1 MLRMRESDWLDKA
14 EVETDMASQLII
26 LLARPHLTD
35 AQADLAKE
43 LASTIQD
50 WDGFVKT
57 CSERFIVPL
66 AMKHLQAIKADL
78 PAHVVAQARNST
90 FQVASDSLRLLAA
103 QQKFHKTCIEPV
115 NAPHLYLKGLTL
127 AAQYYG
133 QVGVRR
139 CRDIDVFVEGSGY
152 DLVLQRALDQG
163 YRLLLSPTLWKFAE
177 TPEEFDFARRFQDV
191 ISLITPDHV
200 HIELHR
206 RIETATGIFDGIM
219 PKIEPDPVVIN
230 NVTYLTMP
238 LPWLF
243 NYVVLHHSRHFWSHL
258 HWLADMDAM
267 ASHPKFD
274 REATLALARK
284 LGIEATVAAALDMN
298 SWSKNPQSWPKDLSS
313 TNGGRFLK
321 LAIFNLTGD
330 DETEHFLQS
339 EAVMGQFIGN
349 WQLSPKLMQTAW
361 KRWIQRSV
369 KPHVAQWQAS
379 PKPPSL
385 YWIYQVENILRL
397 IGTVLL
403 SLVLGV
409 QTSNKR

>member
-14 EVETDMASQLII
+14 EIETDTASHLLI
-26 LLARPHLTD
+26 LLARPHLNATQSGV
-35 AQADLAKE
+35 AKQLAD
-43 LASTIQD
+43 TIED
-50 WDGFVKT
+50 WDGFIKT
-57 CSERFIVPL
+57 CGERFILPFAL
-66 AMKHLQAIKADL
+66 KHLQAIQANL
-78 PAHVVAQARNST
+78 PAETILSARQAT

-103 QQKFHKTCIEPV
+103 QQKFHKTCVEPV

-139 CRDIDVFVEGSGY
+139 CRDIDVFVEGPLY
-152 DLVLQRALDQG
+152 DVVLQRALDQG
-163 YRLLLSPTLWKFAE
+163 YQLLLSPTLWKFAE

-191 ISLITPDHV
+191 ISLITPEHV

-219 PKIEPDPVVIN
+219 PHILPDPVVIN
-230 NVTYLTMP
+230 NVTYQTMP

-258 HWLADMDAM
+258 HWLADIDAM
-267 ASHPKFD
+267 ASHPTFD
-274 REATLALARK
+274 RDETLALARK
-284 LGIEATVAAALDMN
+284 LGIEPTVAAALEMN
-298 SWSKNPQSWPKDLSS
+298 NWSKDPRTWPKDLSS

-330 DETEHFLQS
+330 DEAEHFLQS
-339 EAVMGQFIGN
+339 EAVMGQFIGK
-349 WQLSPKLMQTAW
+349 WQLSPALMQTAW
-361 KRWIQRSV
+361 SRWIGRSV
-369 KPHVAQWQAS
+369 KPHVAQWQAN

-385 YWIYQVENILRL
+385 YWMYKLENILRL
-397 IGTVLL
+397 IGTVVL
-403 SLVLGV
+403 SLMLGV
-409 QTSNKR
+409 RTPRRR